1 MIGFCYYLNYMNS
14 YLITIIPPENVA
26 NTVNKYRN
34 KYSKDASDKIPPHI
48 TIYPPFHLQQIS
60 EEKML
65 NLLNKTFCETPSFNL
80 NFDSVDYFEGNNNVA
95 YFAPDK
101 KSSDYLK
108 ETFSKTITSLSGNV
122 EDVPADYTLS
132 ADSFTPHMTIVSK
145 IPVEEF
151 DKIKNELV
159 DIKENLSFVCKFI
172 YLYKQDE
179 KSEIWNS
186 VGKIEL
192 KTPDF

>member
-1 MIGFCYYLNYMNS
+1 M
-14 YLITIIPPENVA
+14 

-122 EDVPADYTLS
+122 EDVSADYTLS
-132 ADSFTPHMTIVSK
+132 ADSFTPHMTIASK
-145 IPVEEF
+145 VPGDVF
-151 DKIKNELV
+151 KQIKKDSAGV
-159 DIKENLSFVCKFI
+159 KENLFFVCKFI
-172 YLYKQDE
+172 YLYKQDG
-179 KSEIWNS
+179 KSLVWES
-186 VGKIEL
+186 VGKVEL
-192 KTPDF
+192 LS